1 MRRVPFHDRKSR
13 RVQIR
18 LFLLL
23 AALLTT
29 FECVA
34 ASSSLPGEWP
44 TYGNGPAHTG
54 YFPGTLNGL
63 PFIQKW
69 RVTLPNFN
77 VSQAAAGGGRVFV
90 TVGWYYGP
98 MSLRA
103 LDASTGQPLWTQ
115 NFAAAF
121 AINPPTY
128 SDGAVYVQWSEG
140 GVNPAKTFKFD
151 AATGVTNWSANFTDQ
166 SHRYLA
172 PVVADGTV
180 YFGTGYYVE
189 LSGYNR
195 TNGALRFAVP
205 LIGNGCDEWTP
216 ACSNGKV
223 YSWVNGFLS
232 EHNPLTGAR
241 NWTLTNANQNEFLY
255 SMKRSLAIDNGRAY
269 FTSTTKLMAADLAL
283 RTNLWAVSGPFSGTP
298 AVANGMVYAISN
310 SAVSAYTTDGVF
322 VRTYYT
328 SNSVETLGGQL
339 IVMDDVL
346 LVAGSYG
353 VYVFRLADGTLQQ
366 LISSYR
372 PSCGCYQSSKIS
384 LANDTLYISS
394 GDSSLYAYTA
404 ANLWQFTIT
413 SSSSG
418 AYGSPAPNP
427 YGTNYV
433 ISGSTVTNTVASP
446 ISGPTG
452 TRYLVTGWTGT
463 GSIPASG
470 NTNTIAFVAGRDSTL
485 TWNFKTQYFLDTG
498 VNSSGTVNISD
509 SWWDSGSNA
518 TITATPAPYYHF
530 VNWSGDLSGT
540 SNVIVVPMTG
550 PRAATANFTA
560 NLVTNGVPQ
569 WWLAQFSLPVN
580 DAGALA
586 DTDGDSFANWK
597 EYRAGTDPLDPASLL
612 RVTAVPPPPWD
623 PGQFILRWP
632 STYNRTYRLWSTT
645 NLSAGFS
652 LLATN
657 IYPNPPFNYYYF
669 YNIQTNPPGFYWIQ
683 IE

>member
-1 MRRVPFHDRKSR
+1 
-13 RVQIR
+13 
-18 LFLLL
+18 LL

-29 FECVA
+29 FQCGA
-34 ASSSLPGEWP
+34 ASSNLPGEWP
-44 TYGNGPAHTG
+44 TYGNGPTHAG

-69 RVTLPNFN
+69 KAPMPNFN
-77 VSQAAAGGGRVFV
+77 VSQAAVGGGRVFV

-98 MSLRA
+98 MSLRV
-103 LDASTGQPLWTQ
+103 LDASTGQPLWVN
-115 NFAAAF
+115 NFANAF

-140 GVNPAKTFKFD
+140 GVNPSKTFKFD
-151 AATGVTNWSANFTDQ
+151 AATGATNWSANFTAQ
-166 SHRYLA
+166 AHRYFA

-180 YFGTGYYVE
+180 YVGTGYYVD
-189 LSGYNR
+189 LSGHNR

-216 ACSNGKV
+216 AYYNGNV

-255 SMKRSLAIDNGRAY
+255 SMKRTLAIGNGRAY

-283 RTNLWAVSGPFSGTP
+283 RTNLWEVSGRFSGTP
-298 AVANGMVYAISN
+298 AVANGIVYAISN
-310 SAVSAYTTDGVF
+310 TVVNAYTTNGVF
-322 VRTYYT
+322 VRAYNTG
-328 SNSVETLGGQL
+328 SSVETLTGQL
-339 IVMDDVL
+339 IVTDDVL

-353 VYVFRLADGTLQQ
+353 VYIFRLADGSLQQ
-366 LISSYR
+366 LVSSYR

-404 ANLWQFTIT
+404 ANLSQFNIT
-413 SSSSG
+413 SSSG

-433 ISGSTVTNTVASP
+433 IAGSTVTNTVASP

-452 TRYLVTGWTGT
+452 TRYVVAGWTGT

-470 NTNTIAFVAGRDSTL
+470 NTNTVTFVAGADSTL
-485 TWNFKTQYFLDTG
+485 TWNFKTQYFLDTR
-498 VNSSGTVNISD
+498 VNSSGTVDIAD
-509 SWWDSGSNA
+509 SWWDSGSNV
-518 TITATPAPYYHF
+518 TITATPALYYHF
-530 VNWSGDLSGT
+530 VNWSGDVSGT
-540 SNVIVVPMTG
+540 SRVIVVSMTG
-550 PRAATANFTA
+550 PRVATANFTP
-560 NLVTNGVPQ
+560 NLVTNGVAE

-580 DAGALA
+580 DMGALA
-586 DTDGDSFANWK
+586 DTDGDGFANWK
-597 EYRAGTDPLDPASLL
+597 EYLAGTNPLDPASAL
-612 RVTAVPPPPWD
+612 RLTAVPPPPWD
-623 PGQFILRWP
+623 PGQFALRWP
-632 STYNRTYRLWSTT
+632 STYGRTYRLWSAT

-652 LLATN
+652 VLATN
-657 IYPNPPFNYYYF
+657 IYPNPPFNYYYLH
-669 YNIQTNPPGFYWIQ
+669 NIQSTPRGMYWIQ